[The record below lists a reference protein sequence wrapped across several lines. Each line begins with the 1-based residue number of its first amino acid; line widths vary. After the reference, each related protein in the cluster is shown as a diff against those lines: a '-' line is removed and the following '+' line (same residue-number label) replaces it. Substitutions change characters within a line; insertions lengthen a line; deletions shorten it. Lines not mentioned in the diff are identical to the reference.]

1 MLLADCHM
9 HSLFSTDSEAPM
21 EEMVEAAA
29 AKGLETVC
37 FTEHLDYDYPK
48 QQGEEGPPDFL
59 VDLPAYQEA
68 LFELKERYCG
78 RVEVLFGLEMG
89 VMPYLGSRCS
99 DVARS
104 FPFDFVLASSHLV
117 DGRDP
122 YYPSYFEGISE
133 EEGYEAY
140 FRTIPANLAAFPD
153 FHSYAHLDYIVRYGP
168 RRNEAY
174 SFEKYREVLVP
185 ALRALIDAGKALEVN
200 TGGYKY
206 GLGQPNPQTDVLR
219 AYRAMGGELITVGSD
234 AHKPEHVAY
243 DFPRLAELLRGIGFR
258 YYAVFRGG
266 KPDMRRL

>member
-1 MLLADCHM
+1 MCIRDRGGGAVRPGNGSHAISRFPLLRRGPQLPLRFCAGVLPSGGWAGPVL
-9 HSLFSTDSEAPM
+9 SL
-21 EEMVEAAA
+21 
-29 AKGLETVC
+29 
-37 FTEHLDYDYPK
+37 
-48 QQGEEGPPDFL
+48 
-59 VDLPAYQEA
+59 
-68 LFELKERYCG
+68 LFW
-78 RVEVLFGLEMG
+78 
-89 VMPYLGSRCS
+89 
-99 DVARS
+99 
-104 FPFDFVLASSHLV
+104 
-117 DGRDP
+117 
-122 YYPSYFEGISE
+122 GISE

-200 TGGYKY
+200 TGGCKY

-234 AHKPEHVAY
+234 AHRPEHVAY